1 MVSDATRRMAWN
13 EYLDVERAAR
23 YYDEFSRY
31 YRRRHNAIMIGLALC
46 AIAGAG
52 RFMFSDYI
60 GRLAEVIVD
69 LGIVAVSVLG
79 LLGNHARKSASL
91 HAVSVMCFDLQDKHK
106 ALWSKIE
113 NNAIDN
119 NEAYD
124 ILMDLIESGEK
135 ATSIPGWADI
145 SVNDKFNI
153 KSQREADN
161 SLVDQYSI
169 REA

>member
-23 YYDEFSRY
+23 YYDKLSRQ
-31 YRRRHNAIMIGLALC
+31 YRRRHNAVMVGLALC

-60 GRLAEVIVD
+60 GQLAEVIVD
-69 LGIVAVSVLG
+69 LGIIAVSVFG

-113 NNAIDN
+113 NNVIGND
-119 NEAYD
+119 EAYN
-124 ILMDLIESGEK
+124 ILMDLIEAGER

-145 SVNDKFNI
+145 SVNDKLNRQ
-153 KSQREADN
+153 SQKEADD

>member
-23 YYDEFSRY
+23 YYDKLSRQ
-31 YRRRHNAIMIGLALC
+31 YRRRHNAVMVGLALC

-69 LGIVAVSVLG
+69 LGIIAVSVFG

-91 HAVSVMCFDLQDKHK
+91 HAVSVLCFDLQDKHK

-113 NNAIDN
+113 NNVIGND
-119 NEAYD
+119 EAYNT
-124 ILMDLIESGEK
+124 LMDLIEAGER

-145 SVNDKFNI
+145 SVNDKLNRQ
-153 KSQREADN
+153 SQREADD

-169 REA
+169 KEA

>member
-1 MVSDATRRMAWN
+1 MVSDVTRRMAWN

-23 YYDEFSRY
+23 YYDKLSRQ
-31 YRRRHNAIMIGLALC
+31 YRRRHNAVMIGLALC

-69 LGIVAVSVLG
+69 LGIIAVSVFG

-113 NNAIDN
+113 NNAIGND
-119 NEAYD
+119 EAYNL
-124 ILMDLIESGEK
+124 LMELIEAGER

-145 SVNDKFNI
+145 SVNDKLNR
-153 KSQREADN
+153 KSQREADA

>member
-23 YYDEFSRY
+23 YYDKLSRQ
-31 YRRRHNAIMIGLALC
+31 YRRRHNAVMIGLALC

-69 LGIVAVSVLG
+69 LGIIAVSVFG

-91 HAVSVMCFDLQDKHK
+91 HAVSVLCFDLQDKHK

-113 NNAIDN
+113 NNVIGND
-119 NEAYD
+119 EAYN
-124 ILMDLIESGEK
+124 ILMDLIEAGER
-135 ATSIPGWADI
+135 ATSVPGWADI
-145 SVNDKFNI
+145 SVNDKLNRE
-153 KSQREADN
+153 SQREADN

>member
-1 MVSDATRRMAWN
+1 
-13 EYLDVERAAR
+13 
-23 YYDEFSRY
+23 
-31 YRRRHNAIMIGLALC
+31 
-46 AIAGAG
+46 
-52 RFMFSDYI
+52 MFSDYI

-69 LGIVAVSVLG
+69 LGIIAVSVFG

-113 NNAIDN
+113 NNAIGND
-119 NEAYD
+119 EAYD
-124 ILMDLIESGEK
+124 KLMDLIEAGER

-145 SVNDKFNI
+145 SVNDKLNRQ
-153 KSQREADN
+153 SQKEADD